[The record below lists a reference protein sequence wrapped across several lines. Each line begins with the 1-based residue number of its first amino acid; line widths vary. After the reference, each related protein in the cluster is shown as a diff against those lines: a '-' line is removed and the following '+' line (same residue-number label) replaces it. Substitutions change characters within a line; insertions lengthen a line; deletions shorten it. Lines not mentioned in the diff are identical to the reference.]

1 MDNPEKL
8 SHRARKTKKKSPK
21 YDWHHFMETYT
32 NNTNNA
38 WIFLQTTGGKDEPN
52 IVMDITTK
60 GNNKITELRTILQR
74 KVKTHKYINRQNQS
88 TTRKLWK
95 P

>member
-8 SHRARKTKKKSPK
+8 SHRALKTTKKAPK
-21 YDWHHFMETYT
+21 YDWHHFMETYR
-32 NNTNNA
+32 NNTNKA

-74 KVKTHKYINRQNQS
+74 ESENS
-88 TTRKLWK
+88 
-95 P
+95 